1 LSEFVVD
8 DAVDGVV
15 DVVVDDVVDD
25 VGALSVA
32 SLNGC
37 VSVVPPVLLA
47 SVLLASTLSAS
58 TSVVV
63 PAWKVVNKMPQ
74 GTNKFEFKFETNK
87 TKDVYKKT
95 TVH

>member
-1 LSEFVVD
+1 MSEFVVD

-15 DVVVDDVVDD
+15 DVVVDVVVDD

-47 SVLLASTLSAS
+47 SVLLASVRLASTLSAS

-63 PAWKVVNKMPQ
+63 PAWKS
-74 GTNKFEFKFETNK
+74 G
-87 TKDVYKKT
+87 
-95 TVH
+95 